1 MLAAAIQMTSTADRA
16 HNEARALD
24 LVAQAADR
32 GARLIGLPEV
42 WEHIGPAQQ
51 KKAFAGPLEGRQLAP
66 LREFCTKRAIWLV
79 AGSIAERAH
88 ENDARI
94 YNTTALISPKGELVA
109 AYRKMHLFDVDI
121 PDGARYRESE
131 TVAPGPSLPP
141 VAELREF
148 GMKIGLSVCYD
159 LRFPELYRTLSDAG
173 ADILCV
179 PAAFT
184 AYTGRSH
191 WEILLRARAIEN
203 QAYVFAPAQVG
214 RIGPSNE
221 NRFAWGHACIIDP
234 WGEVLADSG
243 GDGEGIALAKL
254 ESARIAQ
261 VRRDLPA
268 LKHRRRDLL

>member
-1 MLAAAIQMTSTADRA
+1 MTSTSDRV
-16 HNEARALD
+16 HNEARALA
-24 LVAQAADR
+24 LVSQAADR
-32 GARLIGLPEV
+32 GAKLIGLPEV
-42 WEHIGPAQQ
+42 WEHVGPAQQ
-51 KKAFAGPLEGRQLAP
+51 KKAFAGALEGRQLAP
-66 LREFCTKRAIWLV
+66 LREFCTKRAIWLL

-88 ENDARI
+88 EDAARI
-94 YNTTALISPKGELVA
+94 YNTTALISPQGRIVA
-109 AYRKMHLFDVDI
+109 VYRKMHLFDVDI

-131 TVAPGPSLPP
+131 TVAPGAALPP
-141 VAELREF
+141 AAELPEF

-184 AYTGRSH
+184 AYTGRAH
-191 WEILLRARAIEN
+191 WEVLLRARAIEN

-221 NRFAWGHACIIDP
+221 NRHAWGHSSIADP
-234 WGEVLADSG
+234 WGEVLADAG
-243 GDGEGIALAKL
+243 GEGEGIALARL

-268 LKHRRRDLL
+268 LKHRRRDLLQVNR